1 MSKLSIVAEADYNDL
16 EDREAFSLEHLA
28 QSLRL
33 IAARIESDYKN
44 HRSEQEKYG
53 IFWQHYTVDSG
64 SKPKRKRTDTA
75 AQQIL
80 KLVDGER

>member
-75 AQQIL
+75 SQQIL
-80 KLVDGER
+80 KLAEGEK